1 MKRTKIALSKWS
13 EKIFGNIFQKI
24 ATFEDIVKTKEV
36 EFKIPPTTEKKSSL
50 SKVGADLKIYFHT
63 KEDYWKQKVGM
74 KWFSDEESNLK
85 FFHAYVKGKRGKL
98 QVKEI

>member
-1 MKRTKIALSKWS
+1 MERENLWEYFPENCHIWRYS
-13 EKIFGNIFQKI
+13 ENKGSRVQNPAYDRK
-24 ATFEDIVKTKEV
+24 
-36 EFKIPPTTEKKSSL
+36 KKSSL